1 MNWWQ
6 YLLLVNIYLVLF
18 YVFYVL
24 LLRKETFFQLNR
36 VYLVTAAL
44 LSFFIPVIQADW
56 VQNLFITQQVKYTIY
71 NIPVMEYHFQPIED
85 RHINMGEI
93 LAILYLGGIL
103 VLSAKLA
110 WQLFK
115 LKKMINT
122 PKADAAYSFFKTVK
136 LDESNPDNAVIEAHE
151 QVHAQQWHSADVL
164 LIELVMILNWFN
176 PVVYLYR
183 FAIKHIHEYIAD
195 RQAVLAGTSK
205 ADYALLLLKQ
215 TFNTPAHQL
224 VNPFFNN
231 SLLKQRIIMLQKN
244 KSQRISLIKYGLS
257 APLFILM
264 LVLSSA
270 TINNSKTV
278 TAINDKAEEIFI
290 TPANELN
297 LAKVVG
303 DDNDTTEVR
312 ETSSLPDTT
321 KKGDAVFASVEQLP
335 EFPGGIEGFVK
346 FLNSNIRYPKA
357 AKDNNIQG
365 KVICTFI
372 VEKDGALSGI
382 KVIKSVGYGIDE
394 ESVRVL
400 KLSPRWEPGIQNHR
414 KVRVQYSVPINFT
427 LAGIDKK
434 VSENSIRDT
443 SKPDKV
449 YDAVEQLP
457 GFPGG
462 VEALG
467 KFLGSNIK
475 YPKTAR
481 EKGIQ
486 GRVICSFVIETDG
499 SLSNIIVAKGISK
512 ELNDEAVRVLKQSPN
527 WIPGTQNGRKVR
539 VQYAV
544 PISYSLA
551 NDKAPTKS
559 TGTKTG
565 AVIFANDNIP
575 SFTGVETPKD
585 TLKGY
590 IAGKTDYRDIL
601 LCKTSPQK
609 TPLYI
614 LNGKVSSAA
623 AITALDVKT
632 IESIAVIKD
641 KSAIALWGNQGENGV
656 IKVKTKK

>member
-1 MNWWQ
+1 
-6 YLLLVNIYLVLF
+6 
-18 YVFYVL
+18 
-24 LLRKETFFQLNR
+24 
-36 VYLVTAAL
+36 
-44 LSFFIPVIQADW
+44 
-56 VQNLFITQQVKYTIY
+56 
-71 NIPVMEYHFQPIED
+71 
-85 RHINMGEI
+85 
-93 LAILYLGGIL
+93 
-103 VLSAKLA
+103 
-110 WQLFK
+110 
-115 LKKMINT
+115 
-122 PKADAAYSFFKTVK
+122 
-136 LDESNPDNAVIEAHE
+136 
-151 QVHAQQWHSADVL
+151 L
-164 LIELVMILNWFN
+164 LI
-176 PVVYLYR
+176 
-183 FAIKHIHEYIAD
+183 
-195 RQAVLAGTSK
+195 
-205 ADYALLLLKQ
+205 
-215 TFNTPAHQL
+215 
-224 VNPFFNN
+224 
-231 SLLKQRIIMLQKN
+231 
-244 KSQRISLIKYGLS
+244 
-257 APLFILM
+257 
-264 LVLSSA
+264 LSSA

-278 TAINDKAEEIFI
+278 TAINNKAEEIFI

-303 DDNDTTEVR
+303 SDDDSTGTKDQATIV
-312 ETSSLPDTT
+312 DTT
-321 KKGDAVFASVEQLP
+321 KKSDIIFASVEQLP

-346 FLNSNIRYPKA
+346 FLNSNIQYPKA

-365 KVICTFI
+365 RVICTFI
-372 VEKDGALSGI
+372 VEKDGALSGT
-382 KVIKSVGYGIDE
+382 KVVKSVGYGIDE

-400 KLSPRWEPGIQNHR
+400 NLSPKWKPGIQNHR

-427 LAGIDKK
+427 LAGADKR

-462 VEALG
+462 IEALG
-467 KFLGSNIK
+467 KFLASNIK

-499 SLSNIIVAKGISK
+499 SLSNIIVARGVSK
-512 ELNDEAVRVLKQSPN
+512 ELDEEAIRVLKQSPS

-539 VQYAV
+539 VQYSV

-551 NDKAPTKS
+551 DDKAPAKS
-559 TGTKTG
+559 TGLKTG
-565 AVIFANDNIP
+565 AVISLNDKIP
-575 SFTGVETPKD
+575 SYTGVEIPKD

-614 LNGKVSSAA
+614 LNGKVSSATAIA
-623 AITALDVKT
+623 AIDVKT

-656 IKVKTKK
+656 INVKTKK